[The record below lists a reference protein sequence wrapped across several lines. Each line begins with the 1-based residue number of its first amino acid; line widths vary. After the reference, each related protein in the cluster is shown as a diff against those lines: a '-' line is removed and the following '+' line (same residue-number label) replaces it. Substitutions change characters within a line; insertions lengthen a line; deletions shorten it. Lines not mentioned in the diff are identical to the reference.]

1 MEKTIEELKQEAD
14 SLGITYQ
21 KNIGAEKLQAKIDEH
36 DDKLQAE
43 LDGETE
49 QSAEVSETPKTSGT
63 KGTLSRAEAI
73 KKIKEQERANLE
85 TKVVKISMVDKR
97 EVSTATT
104 VYFSN
109 GAVGMRIPL
118 DMWVEVPIALIRLV
132 DDAKAVDHVEA
143 GGQTTHRLTKKYVIE
158 YRQ

>member
-1 MEKTIEELKQEAD
+1 MEDIEKLKQEAD

-36 DDKLQAE
+36 DAKLQAE
-43 LDGETE
+43 LDGEAG
-49 QSAEVSETPKTSGT
+49 QSAKVSETPKTSGT
-63 KGTLSRAEAI
+63 KGALSKAEAI

-109 GAVGMRIPL
+109 GSVGMRIPL

-132 DDAKAVDHVEA
+132 DDAKAVDHIEA
-143 GGQTTHRLTKKYVIE
+143 NGQTTHRLTKKYVIE
-158 YRQ
+158 YKQQ